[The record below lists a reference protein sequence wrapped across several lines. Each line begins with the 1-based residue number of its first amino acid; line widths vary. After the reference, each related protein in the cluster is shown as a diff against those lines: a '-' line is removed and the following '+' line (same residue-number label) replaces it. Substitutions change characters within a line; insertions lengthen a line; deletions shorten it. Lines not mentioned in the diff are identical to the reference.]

1 MTSRATSGA
10 EPAEFAGFVA
20 ASGPRLLRLAVGL
33 TGDRGLGEDLLQE
46 ALAKVYLR
54 WGRIVDAGAAEAYT
68 RRVLVTTNVSI
79 WRRRRPAEAPSA
91 EVPDTVADDAY
102 AGVDRRDELWSALAV
117 LGRKQRAVVV
127 LRYFE
132 DRDDAEIATLLGC
145 STATVRSQAAR
156 ALARLRLVPGLGG
169 MSAAPPPAPQ
179 KWSQP

>member
-1 MTSRATSGA
+1 MTRMPADAKS
-10 EPAEFAGFVA
+10 AEFAAFVA
-20 ASGPRLLRLAVGL
+20 TSGPRLLRLAYGL

-54 WGRIVDAGAAEAYT
+54 WSRITDSGAAESYT
-68 RRVLVTTNVSI
+68 RRVLVTTNVSM
-79 WRRRRPAEAPSA
+79 WRRRRVAETPTSQL
-91 EVPDTVADDAY
+91 PDTIGGDAY
-102 AGVDRRDELWSALAV
+102 ADVDRRDELWSALAI

-156 ALARLRLVPGLGG
+156 ALARLRLVPGLGARPAIP
-169 MSAAPPPAPQ
+169 SPAPQ